1 MNFLLGNVIDD
12 KVLSGVRA
20 AKNFRIILTISN
32 AGENGS
38 IVAVEIVR
46 MMRRFFAAL
55 TPDSTWARVWRSH
68 MLDKLLVGNKE
79 KKEEISNK
87 PHHLFL

>member
-1 MNFLLGNVIDD
+1 MSLY
-12 KVLSGVRA
+12 
-20 AKNFRIILTISN
+20 RISSAD

-46 MMRRFFAAL
+46 MMRKFFAAL
-55 TPDSTWARVWRSH
+55 TPDSTWARVWRSRV
-68 MLDKLLVGNKE
+68 LDKLLVGNKE

-87 PHHLFL
+87 PHHLLL